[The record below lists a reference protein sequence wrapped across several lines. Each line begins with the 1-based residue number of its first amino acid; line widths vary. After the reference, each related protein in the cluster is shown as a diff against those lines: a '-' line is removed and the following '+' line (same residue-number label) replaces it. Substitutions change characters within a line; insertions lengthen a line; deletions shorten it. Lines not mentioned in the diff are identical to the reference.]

1 MTATQAALEPVVI
14 GLGGNV
20 GGEPAI
26 ARRFDRARAAIA
38 ALGAAPG
45 AERRPGMGI
54 VRSARLYR
62 SAPIG
67 PDQPWFLNTA
77 VRVAVA
83 DAQPGELIA
92 TLLEIERLLGRRRET
107 EARWGP
113 RPIDLDVLVWGARIV
128 RAPELEVPHPRL
140 AERRFALLP
149 LIDLVGEDFI
159 VPGAGPAG
167 ELARR
172 VADQRCDEVAATW

>member
-1 MTATQAALEPVVI
+1 VTAAVPVVI

-20 GGEPAI
+20 GDEPAI
-26 ARRFDRARAAIA
+26 ARRFDRARALLAGLGTE
-38 ALGAAPG
+38 LGA
-45 AERRPGMGI
+45 

-83 DAQPGELIA
+83 DAQPGALIA

-128 RAPELEVPHPRL
+128 RTPELELPHPRL

-149 LIDLVGEDFI
+149 LIDLVGADFV

-167 ELARR
+167 ALARR
-172 VADQRCDEVAATW
+172 VADQRCDLLAATW

>member
-1 MTATQAALEPVVI
+1 VTADPVVI

-26 ARRFDRARAAIA
+26 VERFCRARAAISE
-38 ALGAAPG
+38 LGSEPG
-45 AERRPGMGI
+45 SEPVI
-54 VRSARLYR
+54 VPSARLYR

-77 VRVAVA
+77 VQVAVA
-83 DAQPGELIA
+83 DARPGALIA
-92 TLLEIERLLGRRRET
+92 ALLEIERRLGRRRDT
-107 EARWGP
+107 EVRWGP

-128 RAPELEVPHPRL
+128 RTPELEVPHPRL

-149 LIDLVGEDFI
+149 LIDLVGEDFV

-172 VADQRCDEVAATW
+172 VAGQRCDELAATW

>member
-1 MTATQAALEPVVI
+1 MTAARAAIEPVVI

-20 GGEPAI
+20 GDEPAI
-26 ARRFDRARAAIA
+26 ARRFDRARAAIEE
-38 ALGAAPG
+38 LGGEPG
-45 AERRPGMGI
+45 G

-77 VRVAVA
+77 VRVALP

-92 TLLEIERLLGRRRET
+92 ALLEIERLLGRRRDR

-149 LIDLVGEDFI
+149 LIDLVGESFV

-172 VADQRCDEVAATW
+172 VTDQRCDEVAATW

>member
-1 MTATQAALEPVVI
+1 VTAARAAIEPVVI

-26 ARRFDRARAAIA
+26 AQRFDRARAAIT
-38 ALGAAPG
+38 ALGSEPG
-45 AERRPGMGI
+45 G

-77 VRVAVA
+77 VRIALP

-92 TLLEIERLLGRRRET
+92 ALLEIERLLGRRRAS

-149 LIDLVGEDFI
+149 LIDLVGEDFV

-172 VADQRCDEVAATW
+172 VAGQACDEIAATW